1 MNKLKLE
8 EDFYF
13 FKCPHCLDEIIVHNQ
28 ELNCRIFRHA
38 IMKDTYIQV
47 DPHLSKISCE
57 KLIEENKVIGCGKPF
72 EIIYTIK
79 DGYIA
84 VVCDYK

>member
-47 DPHLSKISCE
+47 DPHLSKLLCD
-57 KLIEENKVIGCGKPF
+57 KLIEENKVIGCCKPF

-79 DGYIA
+79 DGYNA
-84 VVCDYK
+84 VICDYK

>member
-1 MNKLKLE
+1 
-8 EDFYF
+8 
-13 FKCPHCLDEIIVHNQ
+13 
-28 ELNCRIFRHA
+28 
-38 IMKDTYIQV
+38 MKDTYIQV

-57 KLIEENKVIGCGKPF
+57 KLIEENKVIGCCKPF